1 MPEVSNDNSPKVES
15 SETLPTEDAPTTPK
29 PSSRIDDLYPLFS
42 GLLLFGLGN
51 WIWIQS
57 AVDLRH
63 VPSFLWVFTIGFI
76 GTTGMRMTA
85 NSRTDYLIIAT
96 PILALLGTMA
106 SIYFIRMGIIR
117 EQYAYLGLPVPDWWH
132 DAEIR
137 RNILTAGGTTRG
149 YVELATLLMA
159 SISGMASSAALI
171 PKGNRQRDN

>member
-1 MPEVSNDNSPKVES
+1 MPEASNDNSPKVES
-15 SETLPTEDAPTTPK
+15 SETPPTENAPTEPK
-29 PSSRIDDLYPLFS
+29 PSSRLNDLYPLFT
-42 GLLLFGLGN
+42 GILLFGLGN

-96 PILALLGTMA
+96 PVLALLGTMA
-106 SIYFIRMGIIR
+106 GIYFIRMGIIR
-117 EQYAYLGLPVPDWWH
+117 EQYAYLGLQVPDWWH

-149 YVELATLLMA
+149 YVEFATLLMA
-159 SISGMASSAALI
+159 SIAGMASAAALV
-171 PKGNRQRDN
+171 PKGMRQRDN